1 MAGLF
6 VPLGEQ
12 REELAE
18 IEAIP
23 TRDKVYNISSTWSAD
38 KRW

>member
-12 REELAE
+12 REEQAE
-18 IEAIP
+18 IEAVP
-23 TRDKVYNISSTWSAD
+23 TRDKVPNQFHRMS
-38 KRW
+38 